1 MILVDTN
8 VFLEYKK
15 LKLFF
20 RAKELAITQ
29 PCLIE
34 VKKFSEDKKDR
45 VLSELIDTVKVIETK
60 EKIADKSIIEAGKKY
75 KLPVATY
82 DRILVRKLNWEN
94 VKVLGSSKEILKELN

>member
-20 RAKELAITQ
+20 SVKELAITR

-34 VKKFSEDKKDR
+34 VKKFSEEKKDR

-75 KLPVATY
+75 KWPVATY
-82 DRILVRKLNWEN
+82 DLRLVRKLNFEN
-94 VKVLGSSKEILKELN
+94 VVVLGSSKAIMRELN